1 MEFYRNC
8 GKSEIL
14 PEVSVHC
21 RKFQEQSTQ
30 KLIISTKK
38 MERWKMLLRKNH
50 VSVYRY
56 LIYRYT
62 DAKNTAR
69 PNLRFDSL
77 GMLSSLDEDELQML
91 EISLKDLPPVKQRR
105 IMRKAEDYVCSNS
118 KLERIV
124 F

>member
-1 MEFYRNC
+1 
-8 GKSEIL
+8 
-14 PEVSVHC
+14 
-21 RKFQEQSTQ
+21 
-30 KLIISTKK
+30 

-118 KLERIV
+118 KLERI
-124 F
+124 FSNS